1 VVKSQVMPG
10 RGDCDVREGGRE
22 GGRAGVQKVK
32 EGPERDGD
40 KETNRDSLLSV
51 PVLSKMKQQEIQ

>member
-1 VVKSQVMPG
+1 MVKSQVMPG

-22 GGRAGVQKVK
+22 GGREGVQKVK

-40 KETNRDSLLSV
+40 KETNRDSLL
-51 PVLSKMKQQEIQ
+51 PVLFKTKQQKIQ